1 MICEYEGRYYG
12 DTQSIQDA
20 GRLGV
25 LDHMG
30 FGDFQVSTPGGTVYW
45 HRCPTPWEG
54 IREGWSG
61 RTHVLSGSGLDW
73 LRREVAGR
81 AERDRLR
88 DERDTQLNEE
98 RD

>member
-73 LRREVAGR
+73 LRREVAARRRETG
-81 AERDRLR
+81 
-88 DERDTQLNEE
+88 
-98 RD
+98 